1 MTTSLSTNRG
11 NSFLTNVVQSV
22 QIVISPKVGYLG
34 SSDFTKRHEA
44 VLEGEK
50 ATLAVLP
57 KIQEIIARLKQ
68 EERID

>member
-1 MTTSLSTNRG
+1 
-11 NSFLTNVVQSV
+11 V
-22 QIVISPKVGYLG
+22 QIVISPKVGYQG
-34 SSDFTKRHEA
+34 SSDFTKRPEA